1 MYLDRYRIG
10 SINQQFIMSI
20 DLHLYSRFH
29 RKKNRFKT
37 IEIILNSVLNFFVKS
52 IDLHSNGRK
61 KLWKT
66 NIFNILNMYLDLSS
80 FFHGVLQCNKKTTC
94 QSELMIHYRFEQS
107 TRSHNWSVLKSDLA
121 TKRLLRLWL
130 LSQSIFIIN
139 MHIQIRT
146 KYQIVQLIM
155 VFMTCK

>member
-52 IDLHSNGRK
+52 IDRFAFEWPK
-61 KLWKT
+61 KNYEKQ
-66 NIFNILNMYLDLSS
+66 IFLT
-80 FFHGVLQCNKKTTC
+80 F
-94 QSELMIHYRFEQS
+94 
-107 TRSHNWSVLKSDLA
+107 
-121 TKRLLRLWL
+121 
-130 LSQSIFIIN
+130 
-139 MHIQIRT
+139 
-146 KYQIVQLIM
+146 
-155 VFMTCK
+155 

>member
-52 IDLHSNGRK
+52 IDRFAFEWPKK
-61 KLWKT
+61 KLRKT
-66 NIFNILNMYLDLSS
+66 NIFNILNMYLDLWS
-80 FFHGVLQCNKKTTC
+80 FFHGVLQCNKKTIC

-107 TRSHNWSVLKSDLA
+107 TRSHN
-121 TKRLLRLWL
+121 
-130 LSQSIFIIN
+130 
-139 MHIQIRT
+139 
-146 KYQIVQLIM
+146 
-155 VFMTCK
+155 